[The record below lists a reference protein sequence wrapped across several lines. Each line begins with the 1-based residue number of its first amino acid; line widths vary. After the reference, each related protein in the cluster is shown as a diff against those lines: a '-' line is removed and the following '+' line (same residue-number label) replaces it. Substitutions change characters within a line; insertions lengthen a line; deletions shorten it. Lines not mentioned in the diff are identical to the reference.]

1 MKKLLFLLAFAASLF
16 ALSTQVV
23 AQGQAKIYGQ
33 VDGTFRLDTLAGTD
47 NANFVIPLSF
57 DQNTVSA
64 LATWQVRLTRIGG
77 TLTVNCFLEESVDDA
92 ASSPDY
98 VTVATIASAVAIDG
112 TTTER
117 FYLTHA
123 PVRGKKQRLRFT
135 STGSGASAILEV
147 DCLLRNKHPLTVTDE
162 F

>member
-1 MKKLLFLLAFAASLF
+1 MKKLLFLLAFAASFL
-16 ALSTQVV
+16 AISADAT
-23 AQGQAKIYGQ
+23 AQAAKIYGQ
-33 VDGTFRLDTLAGTD
+33 VDGTFRLDTLSATD

-64 LATWQVRLTRIGG
+64 YATWQVRLTRIGG

-98 VTVATIASAVAIDG
+98 VTVSTIASGVAIDG